1 MRNSICATLGIVQ
14 GRPHSLSGRSAF
26 LLALIAITCVVLAL
40 LSVSSPTGLAGTDRL
55 PQQIDHRAAHAG
67 APNHTAV
74 AMVHH
79 LSLRCA
85 EGIHEQVVELTEPA
99 DEDDSDHYLLEVLRL
114 SVVPFESQTGLS
126 ESSADRAVIPFLLR
140 AFSSRGSPSA

>member
-1 MRNSICATLGIVQ
+1 MPNNICATLNVVQ

-26 LLALIAITCVVLAL
+26 HLALIAFTCAVMAL
-40 LSVSSPTGLAGTDRL
+40 LSVGSPTGLAGTDRL
-55 PQQIDHRAAHAG
+55 TRQIDHRAGQVG

-74 AMVHH
+74 ATVH

-99 DEDDSDHYLLEVLRL
+99 DEDDTDHYLLEVLRL
-114 SVVPFESQTGLS
+114 AIVPFESQTGLS
-126 ESSADRAVIPFLLR
+126 ESSADRAVTPFLLR